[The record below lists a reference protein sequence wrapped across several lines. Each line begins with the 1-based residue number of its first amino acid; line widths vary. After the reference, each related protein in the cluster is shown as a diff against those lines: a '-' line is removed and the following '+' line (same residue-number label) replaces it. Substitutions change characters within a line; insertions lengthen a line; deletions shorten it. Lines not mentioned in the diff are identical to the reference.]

1 MLYLLFQII
10 NFSHGQ
16 VFHLG
21 ADVGI
26 SNSSGPYDAKK
37 SAVSYGGRFGWL
49 FYEHVSFGALA
60 HFYQANRVTESIG
73 YFPLLA
79 EVSFYPYGS
88 PLEKSVLFISG
99 LFGTTKIVYDLGTT
113 EGTNNQTTFGIATG
127 YSYFLEPRYSIGP
140 ELRYLFVF
148 DNQSYTF
155 WSFLL
160 SARVW
165 F

>member
-1 MLYLLFQII
+1 M
-10 NFSHGQ
+10 
-16 VFHLG
+16 G
-21 ADVGI
+21 ADVGV

-37 SAVSYGGRFGWL
+37 SAVSYGGRLGWL
-49 FYEHVSFGALA
+49 FYEHVSFGVLA
-60 HFYQANRVTESIG
+60 HFYQANRETESIG

-88 PLEKSVLFISG
+88 PLEKSVLFMSG
-99 LFGTTKIVYDLGTT
+99 LFGTTKIVYDLGTI
-113 EGTNNQTTFGIATG
+113 EGTNNQTTFGVAAG